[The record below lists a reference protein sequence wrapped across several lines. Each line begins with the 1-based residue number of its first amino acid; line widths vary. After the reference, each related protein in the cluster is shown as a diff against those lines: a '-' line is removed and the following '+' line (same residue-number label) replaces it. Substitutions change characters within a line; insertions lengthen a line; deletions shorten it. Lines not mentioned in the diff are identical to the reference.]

1 MERDDKMSESV
12 IRSESQAPARRMSGA
27 DRLLLL
33 ATGLLAAYQIV
44 YGVEGAEPLAMWA
57 YTIAFGVLLLAGLL
71 LIILGFEALASPVVV
86 IAATAI
92 PLSLSLGLVWE
103 YLPAWRTPYLA
114 FAVAGFGAVA
124 LSRLAIQGKRAALVL
139 AVVHG
144 VAGLLIFGLPLLLA
158 LGGVTGG
165 GFVLVGVGGAVIGL
179 AGLLLSFLKL
189 DRPVLPEKTILSLL
203 PALLLLTT
211 AAFVAGFA
219 LAK

>member
-1 MERDDKMSESV
+1 MPGPGETDVRGRPV
-12 IRSESQAPARRMSGA
+12 AA
-27 DRLLLL
+27 L

-158 LGGVTGG
+158 LGGVTGAG
-165 GFVLVGVGGAVIGL
+165 SCSSAWAVR
-179 AGLLLSFLKL
+179 SSVWP
-189 DRPVLPEKTILSLL
+189 DCCSPS
-203 PALLLLTT
+203 
-211 AAFVAGFA
+211 
-219 LAK
+219 